1 MSDVNINDLAKQLGD
16 LTVMQLV
23 DLTKKLEADWGVS
36 ATPQAGNAP
45 VQMPGT
51 ETPSVEQTEFTVVL
65 ASFAA
70 DKKMAVVKAVRELT
84 GLGLLESKQLVE
96 GAPKS
101 VKESVG
107 KAEADELKA
116 KLTEAGAVIEVK

>member
-1 MSDVNINDLAKQLGD
+1 MSNLTPEEIVKALGNMS
-16 LTVMQLV
+16 VMELIT
-23 DLTKKLEADWGVS
+23 LTKELEQKWGVS
-36 ATPQAGNAP
+36 ATPQVTTT

-51 ETPSVEQTEFTVVL
+51 NDETAVAQTEFTVVL

-96 GAPKS
+96 GAPKT
-101 VKESVG
+101 VKDGLS
-107 KAEADELKA
+107 KADAEDLKN
-116 KLTEAGAVIEVK
+116 KLTEAGAVIELK